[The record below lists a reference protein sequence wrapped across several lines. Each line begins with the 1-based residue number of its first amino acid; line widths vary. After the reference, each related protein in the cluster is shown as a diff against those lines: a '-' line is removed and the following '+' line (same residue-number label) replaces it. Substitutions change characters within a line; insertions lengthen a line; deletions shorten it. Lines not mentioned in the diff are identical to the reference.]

1 MRLNC
6 AKVARLAGAALFS
19 LFVAG
24 CQSNSERDLI
34 ARDRRMQEDQM
45 WAMQDYIQQ
54 YQQLVCR
61 FRSENASLRRQ
72 LNDDRNGATVER
84 ELPRTP
90 VIPPATNRMPNI
102 PGSPAPGEKKQAP
115 SPNIEMPD
123 VPPLSR
129 ETSIDTGSWTHSYAQ
144 SLSRQHDDRYAQ
156 PVSYETSI
164 GAASD
169 PAVKGSAAA
178 LLTSNTP

>member
-72 LNDDRNGATVER
+72 LNDDRSGATGEPLSV
-84 ELPRTP
+84 PRTP

-102 PGSPAPGEKKQAP
+102 PGSTAPGQKKVP
-115 SPNIEMPD
+115 SPNTEMPD

-129 ETSIDTGSWTHSYAQ
+129 ETSIDTDSWTHLYAQ
-144 SLSRQHDDRYAQ
+144 S
-156 PVSYETSI
+156 
-164 GAASD
+164 
-169 PAVKGSAAA
+169 
-178 LLTSNTP
+178 